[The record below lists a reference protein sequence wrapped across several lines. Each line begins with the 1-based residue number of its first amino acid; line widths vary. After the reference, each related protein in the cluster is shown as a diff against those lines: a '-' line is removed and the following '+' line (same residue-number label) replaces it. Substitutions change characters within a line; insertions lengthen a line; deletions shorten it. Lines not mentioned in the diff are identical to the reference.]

1 MEINDKSK
9 IEFILTEEEFEALD
23 TVCDILTDID
33 GAVSERSGTNYYYEI
48 ADALRNIKYDIH
60 YDLAG
65 KYGESKY
72 IYEVEL

>member
-9 IEFILTEEEFEALD
+9 IEFILTEEEFEALE

-33 GAVSERSGTNYYYEI
+33 GAVSERSDTNYYYEI
-48 ADALRNIKYDIH
+48 ADALRDIKYDI
-60 YDLAG
+60 YNRFDED
-65 KYGESKY
+65 GEEEY

>member
-9 IEFILTEEEFEALD
+9 IEFVLTEEEFEALE
-23 TVCDILTDID
+23 TVCDIFTDID

-48 ADALRNIKYDIH
+48 SDALRNIKYDI
-60 YDLAG
+60 YDRVNED
-65 KYGESKY
+65 GEGEY